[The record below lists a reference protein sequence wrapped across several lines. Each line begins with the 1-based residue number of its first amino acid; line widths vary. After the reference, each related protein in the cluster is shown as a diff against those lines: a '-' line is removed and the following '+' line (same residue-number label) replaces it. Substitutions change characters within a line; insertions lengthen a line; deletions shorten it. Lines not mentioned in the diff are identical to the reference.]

1 MSCLYNS
8 CKVVG
13 TVLGKKI
20 GQTTA
25 VKGKANCPL
34 GGFVGASGHF
44 TSALKPF
51 LISRWY
57 KSNFEP
63 TPNGICMYVHQTMMK
78 SNLTMALFCCRY
90 SVSGTLREVQAPLSP
105 VSASAEPDI
114 LSLQSQFL
122 LDGDAGVEMNRIGS
136 SSRTTAGHR
145 SQTTPTPTMAA
156 SELQKNT
163 VSHDVT
169 MLDPY
174 VRSQM

>member
-1 MSCLYNS
+1 MYVCSPDDDE
-8 CKVVG
+8 
-13 TVLGKKI
+13 I
-20 GQTTA
+20 
-25 VKGKANCPL
+25 
-34 GGFVGASGHF
+34 
-44 TSALKPF
+44 
-51 LISRWY
+51 
-57 KSNFEP
+57 KSNDGSLLLP
-63 TPNGICMYVHQTMMK
+63 LLG
-78 SNLTMALFCCRY
+78 
-90 SVSGTLREVQAPLSP
+90 GTLREVQAPLSP

-169 MLDPY
+169 MLDPSSKPDVSSLSSLLDIDGEDEDVPLLVPEQQSGCRKTDSVGGDNDGKIILY
-174 VRSQM
+174 SGC